1 MLKIKIPAYLLA
13 VISAVLIC
21 GYADAESVL
30 PRLDENTNR
39 LSAAGKVF
47 VREFRLDGNTV
58 FSDEVLSAILSKY
71 QNREITAE
79 ELHEAKNGI
88 TQYYVIN
95 GYRNSGAVVPDQEVK
110 DGIVVMHIIEGK
122 LSQIEVSGNTWL
134 RTGYI
139 RRRLELAT
147 EDGEKP
153 FNINTMQ
160 QYLRLLEQDPRVDN
174 ISAYFGPGLEAGQG
188 ILKVEIEEARPYHLT
203 FKFNNY
209 NSPGIGAYRGE
220 AELQHLNLTGWGDSL
235 SLRYGLTEGLDDY
248 TVNYTVPLTR
258 RDTTLSFKAERSEA
272 LVIADPF
279 SKLDIKSD
287 TDTYSAA
294 LRHPF
299 YKTLAREFAAGLEFE
314 KRHSKTSLL
323 DENFSFPD
331 SGADAE
337 GETDFNVIRF
347 SQEWVDRSVSQVIAA
362 FSGLNMGNVE
372 DGEFEGDFFTWLI
385 QFQWLRRIEPLNSQI
400 LASVNMQ
407 LSDSTLVSAEKFSIG
422 GGTTVRGYRENQ
434 ITADNGVMGSVE
446 WRIPVVQ
453 LKIPGLSKGTNDGI
467 LQLCP
472 FFDYGKGWNK
482 NTQDPDPDQIYS
494 AGLGLRWNISKDI
507 SAEVCW
513 GYALKDVS
521 GTDEYD
527 IQDDGIHFQI
537 TAGIF

>member
-1 MLKIKIPAYLLA
+1 MKIKVLAYVMAGISLL
-13 VISAVLIC
+13 LIF
-21 GYADAESVL
+21 GHADAESVL

-39 LSAAGKVF
+39 LSAAGKVLCKG
-47 VREFRLDGNTV
+47 FRLDGNTV
-58 FSDEVLSAILSKY
+58 FSEEVLSAILKPY

-79 ELHEAKNGI
+79 ELHEAKNAI

-95 GYRNSGAVVPDQEVK
+95 GYRNSGAVIPDQEIK
-110 DGIVVMHIIEGK
+110 DGIIAMHIIEGK

-134 RTGYI
+134 RAGYV

-147 EDGEKP
+147 EDGKKP

-174 ISAYFGPGLEAGQG
+174 ISAYFGPGLEQGQG
-188 ILKVEIEEARPYHLT
+188 ILKVEIAEARPYHLT
-203 FKFNNY
+203 FRFNNY

-220 AELQHLNLTGWGDSL
+220 AELEHLNLTGWGDSL
-235 SLRYGLTEGLDDY
+235 SLRYGMTEGLDDY
-248 TVNYTVPLTR
+248 TANYTVPLTR
-258 RDTTLSFKAERSEA
+258 RDTTLSFKAERSKA
-272 LVIADPF
+272 LVVADPF
-279 SKLDIKSD
+279 SQLDIKSD

-294 LRHPF
+294 IRHPF

-323 DENFSFPD
+323 DEDFSFPD
-331 SGADAE
+331 SGADTE

-347 SQEWVDRSVSQVIAA
+347 SQEWVDRGVSQVIAA
-362 FSGLNMGNVE
+362 YSSLNMGTVD
-372 DGEFEGDFFTWLI
+372 DGEFEGNFFSWLV

-400 LASVNMQ
+400 MVSVNMQ
-407 LSDSTLVSAEKFSIG
+407 LSDSTLVSAEKFSMG

-434 ITADNGVMGSVE
+434 ITSDNGVMGSVE
-446 WRIPVVQ
+446 WRIPVAT
-453 LKIPGLSKGTNDGI
+453 LPIPGLSKGTNDGI

-494 AGLGLRWNISKDI
+494 AGLAARWNISKRI

-521 GTDEYD
+521 GSDEYD